1 MKASMGTYV
10 KSALS
15 SVETAK
21 VLTGAIIK
29 GLHNS
34 NEIKIQGALSNGR
47 VLTLKRISLKDK

>member
-1 MKASMGTYV
+1 MKASMGSYV

-15 SVETAK
+15 NVQTAK

-29 GLHNS
+29 GVHNS
-34 NEIKIQGALSNGR
+34 NEIKIEGALENGR